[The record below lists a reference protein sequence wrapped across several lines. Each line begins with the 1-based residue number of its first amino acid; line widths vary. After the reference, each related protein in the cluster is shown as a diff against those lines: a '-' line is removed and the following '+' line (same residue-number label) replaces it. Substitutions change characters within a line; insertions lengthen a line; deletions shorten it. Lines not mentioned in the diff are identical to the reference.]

1 MKKTRRIL
9 ILLISLVL
17 LCSALPITSSSV
29 SYGKCG
35 TDNPADLTVSSADGK
50 KYDYVGLISRRDKY
64 DKYVLEPG
72 EKYSG
77 NDGMWYHKV
86 FIDVYSHASS
96 FKCVA
101 MYLDSSVR
109 KLYFEESDP
118 GDQIPKWINS
128 EAEEKFQEYYRT
140 EAAKSGLPQLYY
152 FIQYAGITREQATE
166 SMKKYFSSTVW
177 CKQYPYADWMI
188 DALYSGDNRVMIET
202 YLSPELVINT
212 VEYMSDNPKYSFVKN
227 EADVDRWLY
236 SADMY
241 MTPYWIIKT
250 PLETLDTWNYSDEY
264 WYDYYSFIDYLNRE
278 RSDARDS
285 IAMLGYLGSP
295 EKKAELARRLAIYA
309 ERVGKSPST
318 GDTNGTR
325 AVIFTSA
332 AVLAAI
338 PAAVLTFRR
347 RREDAKAV

>member
-1 MKKTRRIL
+1 MKKAKRIL

-17 LCSALPITSSSV
+17 ACAALPITSLSA

-35 TDNPADLTVSSADGK
+35 TDSPADLTVSSADGK

-77 NDGMWYHKV
+77 NDRMWYHKV

-202 YLSPELVINT
+202 YLSPELVVDMETYLSGKPKFVYVYNELIDNLW
-212 VEYMSDNPKYSFVKN
+212 EYTIFKRPD
-227 EADVDRWLY
+227 D
-236 SADMY
+236 
-241 MTPYWIIKT
+241 IIKT

-285 IAMLGYLGSP
+285 IAMMGYMGSP
-295 EKKAELARRLAIYA
+295 EKK
-309 ERVGKSPST
+309 PSLPA
-318 GDTNGTR
+318 GLP
-325 AVIFTSA
+325 FTPS
-332 AVLAAI
+332 V
-338 PAAVLTFRR
+338 
-347 RREDAKAV
+347 

>member
-1 MKKTRRIL
+1 MKKAKRIL

-17 LCSALPITSSSV
+17 ACAALPITSLSA

-35 TDNPADLTVSSADGK
+35 ADSPADQTISSVDGK

-64 DKYVLEPG
+64 VKYILEPI
-72 EKYSG
+72 ERTPEYE
-77 NDGMWYHKV
+77 GMWYHRV

-96 FKCVA
+96 FESVA

-109 KLYFEESDP
+109 KLYFEESAP
-118 GDQIPKWINS
+118 GNQMPKWINA

-166 SMKKYFSSTVW
+166 SMKKYFSSTTAF
-177 CKQYPYADWMI
+177 CNYPYADWMI

-202 YLSPELVINT
+202 YLSPELVLNT
-212 VEYMSDNPKYSFVKN
+212 SVYMSDEPKYSFVKN
-227 EADVDRWLY
+227 EAEGDHWLY

-278 RSDARDS
+278 RSEARDS
-285 IAMLGYLGSP
+285 IAMMGHLDSP
-295 EKKAELARRLAIYA
+295 EQKAELARRLAIYA

-318 GDTNGTR
+318 GDTSGTR

-332 AVLAAI
+332 AALAAI

-347 RREDAKAV
+347 RRED

>member
-1 MKKTRRIL
+1 MKKTRRIF
-9 ILLISLVL
+9 ILLISLILV
-17 LCSALPITSSSV
+17 CSALPITSSSV

-35 TDNPADLTVSSADGK
+35 TDSPADLTVSSADGK

-64 DKYVLEPG
+64 VKYILEPS
-72 EKYSG
+72 ERDPEY
-77 NDGMWYHKV
+77 DGMWFHKV
-86 FIDVYSHASS
+86 FLRIYAPILDLDS
-96 FKCVA
+96 VA
-101 MYLDSSVR
+101 TYLDSSVR
-109 KLYFEESDP
+109 KLYFEEGDP
-118 GDQIPKWINS
+118 NQMSKWINA
-128 EAEEKFQEYYRT
+128 ETEEKFWDYYRT

-166 SMKKYFSSTVW
+166 SMKKYFSSSVL

-188 DALYSGDNRVMIET
+188 DALYSGDNMVMIET

-212 VEYMSDNPKYSFVKN
+212 NVYMSDEPKFSFVKD
-227 EADVDRWLY
+227 EAEGDRWLY

-285 IAMLGYLGSP
+285 IAMMGHLGSP
-295 EKKAELARRLAIYA
+295 EQKAELARRLAIYA

-318 GDTNGTR
+318 GDTSGTR
-325 AVIFTSA
+325 VVIFTSVAALA
-332 AVLAAI
+332 AVI
-338 PAAVLTFRR
+338 PAAVLTYRR
-347 RREDAKAV
+347 RREE

>member
-1 MKKTRRIL
+1 MKKAKRIF
-9 ILLISLVL
+9 ILLISLIL
-17 LCSALPITSSSV
+17 ACAALPITSLSA

-35 TDNPADLTVSSADGK
+35 TDSPADQTISSVDGK
-50 KYDYVGLISRRDKY
+50 NYDYVGLISRRDKY
-64 DKYVLEPG
+64 VKYILEPI
-72 EKYSG
+72 ERAPEYE
-77 NDGMWYHKV
+77 GMWYHRV

-96 FKCVA
+96 FKSVA
-101 MYLDSSVR
+101 TYLDSSVR
-109 KLYFEESDP
+109 KLYFEESAP
-118 GDQIPKWINS
+118 GNQIPKWINA
-128 EAEEKFQEYYRT
+128 EAEEKFLEYYRT

-166 SMKKYFSSTVW
+166 SMKKYFSSTTAF
-177 CKQYPYADWMI
+177 CNYPYADWMI
-188 DALYSGDNRVMIET
+188 DALYCGDNRVTIET
-202 YLSPELVINT
+202 YLSPDLVVDMEVYLSGKPKFAYI
-212 VEYMSDNPKYSFVKN
+212 DN
-227 EADVDRWLY
+227 DLVDNFWDYTIFRKP
-236 SADMY
+236 DD
-241 MTPYWIIKT
+241 IIKT

-285 IAMLGYLGSP
+285 IAMLGYMGSP

-332 AVLAAI
+332 AALAAVI
-338 PAAVLTFRR
+338 PAAVLTYRR
-347 RREDAKAV
+347 RREE

>member
-1 MKKTRRIL
+1 MKKTRRIF

-17 LCSALPITSSSV
+17 ACAALPITSSSA

-35 TDNPADLTVSSADGK
+35 TDSPADQTISSADGK

-64 DKYVLEPG
+64 VKYILEPI
-72 EKYSG
+72 ERAPEYE
-77 NDGMWYHKV
+77 GMWYHRV

-96 FKCVA
+96 FKSVA
-101 MYLDSSVR
+101 TYLDSSVR
-109 KLYFEESDP
+109 KLYFEESAP
-118 GDQIPKWINS
+118 GNQIPKWINA
-128 EAEEKFQEYYRT
+128 EAEEKFLEYYRT

-166 SMKKYFSSTVW
+166 SMKKYFSSTVTR
-177 CKQYPYADWMI
+177 KQYPYADWMI
-188 DALYSGDNRVMIET
+188 DALYCGDNRVTIET
-202 YLSPELVINT
+202 YLSPDLVVDMEVYLSGKPKFAYI
-212 VEYMSDNPKYSFVKN
+212 DN
-227 EADVDRWLY
+227 DLVDNFWDYTIFRKP
-236 SADMY
+236 DD
-241 MTPYWIIKT
+241 IIKT

-278 RSDARDS
+278 RSDAIDS
-285 IAMLGYLGSP
+285 IAMLGYMGSP

-318 GDTNGTR
+318 GDTSGTR
-325 AVIFTSA
+325 VVIFTSA
-332 AVLAAI
+332 AALAAI

-347 RREDAKAV
+347 KRED

>member
-1 MKKTRRIL
+1 MKKTRRIF

-17 LCSALPITSSSV
+17 ACAALPITSLSA

-35 TDNPADLTVSSADGK
+35 ADSPADLTISSVDGK

-64 DKYVLEPG
+64 VKYILEPS
-72 EKYSG
+72 ERDPEY
-77 NDGMWYHKV
+77 DGMWYHR
-86 FIDVYSHASS
+86 ILLREYAPILDLDS
-96 FKCVA
+96 VA
-101 MYLDSSVR
+101 TYLDSSVR
-109 KLYFEESDP
+109 KLYFEEGDP
-118 GDQIPKWINS
+118 NQMSKWINA
-128 EAEEKFQEYYRT
+128 EAEEKFREYSRA
-140 EAAKSGLPQLYY
+140 EAIKSALPQLYY

-166 SMKKYFSSTVW
+166 SMKKYFSSSLL

-188 DALYSGDNRVMIET
+188 DALYCGDNRVTIET
-202 YLSPELVINT
+202 YLSPELV
-212 VEYMSDNPKYSFVKN
+212 VDMEVYLSDKPKFAY
-227 EADVDRWLY
+227 VDNVLIDDLWDYTIFR
-236 SADMY
+236 
-241 MTPYWIIKT
+241 TPGDIIKT

-285 IAMLGYLGSP
+285 IAMMGYMGSP

-318 GDTNGTR
+318 GDTSGTR

-332 AVLAAI
+332 AALAAVI
-338 PAAVLTFRR
+338 PAAVLTYRR

>member
-1 MKKTRRIL
+1 MKKTRRIF

-17 LCSALPITSSSV
+17 ACAALPITSSSA

-35 TDNPADLTVSSADGK
+35 TDSPADQTISSADGK

-64 DKYVLEPG
+64 VKYILEPI
-72 EKYSG
+72 ERAPEYE
-77 NDGMWYHKV
+77 GMWYHRV

-96 FKCVA
+96 FKSVA
-101 MYLDSSVR
+101 TYLDSSVR
-109 KLYFEESDP
+109 KLYFEESAP
-118 GDQIPKWINS
+118 GNQIPKWINA
-128 EAEEKFQEYYRT
+128 EAEEKFLEYYRT

-166 SMKKYFSSTVW
+166 SMKKYFSSTVTR
-177 CKQYPYADWMI
+177 KQYPYADWMI
-188 DALYSGDNRVMIET
+188 DALYCGDNRVTIET
-202 YLSPELVINT
+202 YLSPDLVVDMEVYLSGKPKFAYI
-212 VEYMSDNPKYSFVKN
+212 DN
-227 EADVDRWLY
+227 DLVDNFWDYTIFRKP
-236 SADMY
+236 DD
-241 MTPYWIIKT
+241 IIKT

-278 RSDARDS
+278 RSDAIDS
-285 IAMLGYLGSP
+285 IAMLGYMGSP

-318 GDTNGTR
+318 GDTSGTR

-332 AVLAAI
+332 AALAAI

-347 RREDAKAV
+347 KRED

>member
-1 MKKTRRIL
+1 MKKTRRIF

-17 LCSALPITSSSV
+17 ACAALPITSSSA

-35 TDNPADLTVSSADGK
+35 TDSPADQTISSADGK

-64 DKYVLEPG
+64 VKYILEPI
-72 EKYSG
+72 ERAPEYE
-77 NDGMWYHKV
+77 GMWYHRV

-96 FKCVA
+96 FKSVA
-101 MYLDSSVR
+101 TYLDSSVR
-109 KLYFEESDP
+109 KLYFEESAP
-118 GDQIPKWINS
+118 GNQIPKWINA
-128 EAEEKFQEYYRT
+128 EAEEKFLEYYRT

-166 SMKKYFSSTVW
+166 SMKKYFSSTVTR
-177 CKQYPYADWMI
+177 KQYPYADWMI
-188 DALYSGDNRVMIET
+188 DALYCGDNRVTIET
-202 YLSPELVINT
+202 YLSPDLVVDMEVYLSGKPKFAYI
-212 VEYMSDNPKYSFVKN
+212 DN
-227 EADVDRWLY
+227 DLVDNFWDYTIFRKP
-236 SADMY
+236 DD
-241 MTPYWIIKT
+241 IIKT

-278 RSDARDS
+278 RSDAIDS

-318 GDTNGTR
+318 GDTSGTR
-325 AVIFTSA
+325 VVIFTSA
-332 AVLAAI
+332 AALAAI

-347 RREDAKAV
+347 KRED

>member
-1 MKKTRRIL
+1 MKKTRRIF

-17 LCSALPITSSSV
+17 ACAALPITSLSA

-35 TDNPADLTVSSADGK
+35 ADSPADLTISSVDGK

-64 DKYVLEPG
+64 VKYILEPS
-72 EKYSG
+72 ERDPEY
-77 NDGMWYHKV
+77 DGMWHHRILLREYAP
-86 FIDVYSHASS
+86 ILDLDS
-96 FKCVA
+96 VA
-101 MYLDSSVR
+101 TYLDSSVR
-109 KLYFEESDP
+109 KLYFEEGDP
-118 GDQIPKWINS
+118 NQMSKWINA
-128 EAEEKFQEYYRT
+128 EAEEKFREYSRT
-140 EAAKSGLPQLYY
+140 ESIKSGLPQLYY

-166 SMKKYFSSTVW
+166 SMKKYFSSSVL

-202 YLSPELVINT
+202 YLSPELVVDMETYLSGKPKFVYVYNELIDNLW
-212 VEYMSDNPKYSFVKN
+212 EYTIFKRPD
-227 EADVDRWLY
+227 D
-236 SADMY
+236 
-241 MTPYWIIKT
+241 IIKT

-285 IAMLGYLGSP
+285 IAMMGHLGSP
-295 EKKAELARRLAIYA
+295 EQKAELARRLAIYA

-325 AVIFTSA
+325 AAIFTSA
-332 AVLAAI
+332 AALAAI

-347 RREDAKAV
+347 KREDAEAV

>member
-1 MKKTRRIL
+1 MKKAKRIF

-17 LCSALPITSSSV
+17 ACAALPITSSSA

-35 TDNPADLTVSSADGK
+35 TDSPADQTISSADGK

-64 DKYVLEPG
+64 VKYILEPI
-72 EKYSG
+72 ERAPEYE
-77 NDGMWYHKV
+77 GMWYHRV

-96 FKCVA
+96 FKSVA
-101 MYLDSSVR
+101 TYLDSSVR
-109 KLYFEESDP
+109 KLYFEESAP
-118 GDQIPKWINS
+118 GNQIPKWINA
-128 EAEEKFQEYYRT
+128 EAEEKFLEYYRT

-166 SMKKYFSSTVW
+166 SMKKYFSSTVTR
-177 CKQYPYADWMI
+177 KQYPYADWMI
-188 DALYSGDNRVMIET
+188 DALYCGDNRVTIET
-202 YLSPELVINT
+202 YLSPDLVVDMEVYLSGKPKFAYI
-212 VEYMSDNPKYSFVKN
+212 DN
-227 EADVDRWLY
+227 DLVDNFWDYTIFRKP
-236 SADMY
+236 DD
-241 MTPYWIIKT
+241 IIKT

-278 RSDARDS
+278 RSDAIDS
-285 IAMLGYLGSP
+285 IAMLGYMGSP

-318 GDTNGTR
+318 GDTSGTR
-325 AVIFTSA
+325 VVIFTSA
-332 AVLAAI
+332 AALAAI

-347 RREDAKAV
+347 KRED